1 MCAPSM
7 TVRHSPDEPVRRS
20 GGVAPAEPP
29 PESLQAA
36 IWIGIE
42 PCRPHASAEAMP
54 PGVFEKISAF
64 IEERFPAAQVD
75 TRAQASFCLRCAGSL
90 AEVMHIADDLGW
102 HVRCLSGSDD
112 LEAFDARMGV
122 VLAADGE
129 TVASLLHRAED
140 AAESLAER

>member
-1 MCAPSM
+1 MCASSM
-7 TVRHSPDEPVRRS
+7 TAKPAPDEPVQPR
-20 GGVAPAEPP
+20 GATVHAEPP
-29 PESLQAA
+29 PESVHAA

-42 PCRPHASAEAMP
+42 PCQPHEPAEAIP

-64 IEERFPAAQVD
+64 IEEHFPAAQVD
-75 TRAQASFCLRCAGSL
+75 TGAPASFCLRCAGSL
-90 AEVMHIADDLGW
+90 TEVMHIADDLGW

-140 AAESLAER
+140 AAERLAH

>member
-7 TVRHSPDEPVRRS
+7 TVEPSPDEPVQPR
-20 GGVAPAEPP
+20 GTAPYAEPP
-29 PESLQAA
+29 PESVQAA

-42 PCRPHASAEAMP
+42 PCRPQEPAAAIP
-54 PGVFEKISAF
+54 PRVFEKIFAF
-64 IEERFPAAQVD
+64 IEEHFPAAQVD
-75 TRAQASFCLRCAGSL
+75 TGAPASFCLRCAGSL

-102 HVRCLSGSDD
+102 HVRCLSGSGD

-129 TVASLLHRAED
+129 AVASLLHRAAD
-140 AAESLAER
+140 AAERLAH